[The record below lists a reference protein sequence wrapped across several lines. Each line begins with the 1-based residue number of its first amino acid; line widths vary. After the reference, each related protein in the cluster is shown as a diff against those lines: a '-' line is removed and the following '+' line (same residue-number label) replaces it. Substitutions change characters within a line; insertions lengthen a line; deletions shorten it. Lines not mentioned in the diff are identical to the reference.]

1 MRVCRFG
8 LPLGDGAVLRCWCEG
23 RGVGDQPAGGVS
35 RGAPPTASGGTP
47 RPPNGGGGG
56 GGLLVVVE
64 DRQRTGAGA
73 GAGAGAAGAAPGPV
87 AQLHPL
93 LARVA
98 GVTAVG
104 PRGPG
109 PGARGG
115 RAGGCGAGGCGA
127 AAAAP
132 TGAHPIPRRRGP
144 PWTTC
149 RNGTEVLRVEV
160 LAAEGPT
167 RSHSIRR
174 GRLYVPGGKRCAFAP
189 APEEYQSKVTPAIS
203 LLDTPCMQLVGGG
216 GNEEGYPFR

>member
-1 MRVCRFG
+1 MRCCGAGVKAG
-8 LPLGDGAVLRCWCEG
+8 VLGTSQRGELAEG
-23 RGVGDQPAGGVS
+23 HRRRPAGALRVLQ
-35 RGAPPTASGGTP
+35 T
-47 RPPNGGGGG
+47 GGGG